1 MSMAQIRNQETYAA
15 VMKRIDELFL
25 CTDESTDPGDPRLL
39 ELDLLSELV
48 EEYEKEKYP
57 IETPSLASVL
67 LYRMREMNLSQRDLA
82 SLLGMTAPRLCEIL
96 NGKKEPT
103 YQQARQI
110 SAKLGIDADIVLA
123 L

>member
-1 MSMAQIRNQETYAA
+1 MAQIRNQETYDA

-25 CTDESTDPGDPRLL
+25 CTDEITDPGDPRLL